1 MPWNYLSWKYC
12 PFSAFLL
19 EVPSVH
25 PLDPIF
31 PNIPSF
37 SLWGPGRNWI
47 NKGSSLPTRRIP
59 FSVPTARKGKSGT
72 LICTNSPSQFCIASS
87 CRNIQMQISAD
98 DQNSL
103 CSLWTTRSL
112 LSDFVFPRLL
122 IAHEYFCSAQL
133 NGGFSWCFIALFTF
147 SWMFSWSVAQQTI
160 N

>member
-1 MPWNYLSWKYC
+1 MEILSFFC
-12 PFSAFLL
+12 FLIRSA
-19 EVPSVH
+19 VPST
-25 PLDPIF
+25 PFF
-31 PNIPSF
+31 PTFPV
-37 SLWGPGRNWI
+37 SLFWGPGRNWI

-98 DQNSL
+98 DHNSL
-103 CSLWTTRSL
+103 CSLWTTTSL

-122 IAHEYFCSAQL
+122 IPHEYFCSAQL
-133 NGGFSWCFIALFTF
+133 NGGFSRCFIALFTF